1 MENTKPGHIY
11 FASESVGEGHPDK
24 LCDQISDAVLDE
36 CLRIDLHCKVCLLG
50 ETLVNGE
57 RVNYEQI
64 AREVCKQVGYDD
76 ESKGL
81 DYKSMSVLVN
91 VERQSSEIANAV
103 HTEKDMDD
111 FGAGDQGL
119 MFGYATDEW
128 DKETLHPY
136 SHYLANLLCEELAN
150 ARHSGQ
156 IKWLRP
162 DCKSQVIVEYEN
174 NKGNIK
180 PVSIY
185 NILISTQHDPDVS
198 NEEIAKTLTEQIIR
212 KVCPAEMLTNTK
224 IVINPS
230 GSFVMG
236 GPQADSGL
244 TGRKIIVDTYGGWAP
259 HGGGAFSGKDPTK
272 VDRSAS
278 YYARYVAKSVV
289 AAGLAHRCLVQVS
302 YAIGLADPLSI
313 HVESYNTV
321 KEGLNDDDL
330 IRIVKKN
337 FSFRPGN
344 IIKELNLLRPIYQ
357 KTAKYGHFG
366 RNDPD
371 FTWEQPKTLI
381 LE

>member
-1 MENTKPGHIY
+1 
-11 FASESVGEGHPDK
+11 
-24 LCDQISDAVLDE
+24 
-36 CLRIDLHCKVCLLG
+36 
-50 ETLVNGE
+50 
-57 RVNYEQI
+57 
-64 AREVCKQVGYDD
+64 
-76 ESKGL
+76 
-81 DYKSMSVLVN
+81 
-91 VERQSSEIANAV
+91 
-103 HTEKDMDD
+103 MDD

-128 DKETLHPY
+128 DTETLHPY
-136 SHYLANLLCEELAN
+136 SHYLSNLLCEEMAR

-156 IKWLRP
+156 IPWLRP

-185 NILISTQHDPDVS
+185 NILISTQHDPEIS
-198 NEEIAKTLTEQIIR
+198 NEEIRRVIEEQIIR

-224 IVINPS
+224 LVINPS

-272 VDRSAS
+272 VDRSGA
-278 YYARYVAKSVV
+278 YYARYVAKSLV
-289 AAGLAHRCLVQVS
+289 AAGLAHRVLVQVS

-313 HVESYNTV
+313 HIDSYGTV
-321 KEGLNDDDL
+321 KEGLTDDDL
-330 IRIVKKN
+330 ISIVNKN
-337 FSFRPGN
+337 FNFRPGN
-344 IIKELNLLRPIYQ
+344 IIKELDLLRPIYQ

-366 RNDPD
+366 RSDPD
-371 FTWEQPKTLI
+371 FTWEKPKTI
-381 LE
+381 VLE